1 MISGFS
7 SATFA
12 TGLRTASQARVTMDT
27 MARQIA
33 TGQRV
38 SSVRDDGAAWAR
50 ANFARGEAAAS
61 EALSSSLGVVRVGL
75 AAAIAVG
82 EARKDVLVDLR
93 GTALSATDPSLG
105 TATRSELQARFTSL
119 RQAYLAELTYN
130 AAAAGTVDLRN
141 STGGAWA
148 PFSAAAG
155 AADLTWTQATDGTT
169 TTQALTAMVGPSA
182 DISTSASATT
192 TLGNIQTVENQVLQR
207 VAALSGI
214 DGRVGADQARLTA
227 ASNRLSA
234 LAARLTDAD
243 LGRASAARA
252 QAETRQQ
259 LALST
264 VRQAISTYGNFAS
277 GLLGNVQ
284 RTQRGVL
291 A

>member
-50 ANFARGEAAAS
+50 ANFARGEASAS
-61 EALSSSLGVVRVGL
+61 EALSSSLGQIRVGL
-75 AAAIAVG
+75 AAAMAVG
-82 EARKDVLVDLR
+82 EARRDVLSELR
-93 GTALSATDPSLG
+93 GTALSATDPTLG
-105 TATRSELQARFTSL
+105 ASTRAELQARFTNL
-119 RQAYLAELTYN
+119 RQGYMTELTY
-130 AAAAGTVDLRN
+130 AAASAAAIDLRN

-148 PFSAAAG
+148 PFSAIVG

-169 TTQALTAMVGPSA
+169 TSQTLTPMTGPA
-182 DISTSASATT
+182 TDLSTSAAATT
-192 TLGNIQTVENQVLQR
+192 TLANIQTVENQNLQR
-207 VAALSGI
+207 VSALAGI
-214 DGRVGADQARLTA
+214 DWRVAADQE
-227 ASNRLSA
+227 RLSA
-234 LAARLTDAD
+234 ASERLAAIAARLTDAD
-243 LGRASAARA
+243 MGKASAARA

-264 VRQAISTYGNFAS
+264 VRQAISTYGNFAG